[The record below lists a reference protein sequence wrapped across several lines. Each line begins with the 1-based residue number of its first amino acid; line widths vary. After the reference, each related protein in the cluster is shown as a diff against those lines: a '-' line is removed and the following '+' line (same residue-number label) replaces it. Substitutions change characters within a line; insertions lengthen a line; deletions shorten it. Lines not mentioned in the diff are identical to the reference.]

1 MFVFPLSD
9 GSVEVNYIARFK
21 PGSAVQFTTMTADV
35 INKLPFNRTGTYL
48 GQFKIRSLNHTGE
61 TTFFK

>member
-35 INKLPFNRTGTYL
+35 IAKLPSNQTETYL

-61 TTFFK
+61 TIFFK